1 MPTYKAPVADM
12 VYLLGDVF
20 NAEETLKQLPGHE
33 DSSMDLFETVLEAA
47 AMESGTSLHV
57 LGRDFH
63 AEAQGEGMCFT
74 DSQGTLILPAPG
86 LLGAHQVEN
95 AAIAIAALRQSRL
108 DVPDAAYGGIAH
120 A

>member
-47 AMESGTSLHV
+47 AKLCEDILTPLNQPGDQVGCRLENGQVRTPPGTK
-57 LGRDFH
+57 
-63 AEAQGEGMCFT
+63 EAYAHFVEGGPILEFLFQGH
-74 DSQGTLILPAPG
+74 L
-86 LLGAHQVEN
+86 
-95 AAIAIAALRQSRL
+95 
-108 DVPDAAYGGIAH
+108 
-120 A
+120 